1 MGEVKCMSELSRML
15 GDVFKAARGKT
26 GLSQQEV
33 GRAAGVDNRTVL
45 NIENYRGNPLFSNLY
60 PLVRFYKIDPRIL
73 FYPEMQQDSPAISQ
87 LRALINDCNEDEAT
101 AIYPVVQSAINML
114 RNNDTRNVE

>member
-1 MGEVKCMSELSRML
+1 MSELSRWL

-33 GRAAGVDNRTVL
+33 GRAAGVDNRTIL

-60 PLVRFYKIDPRIL
+60 PLVRFYKLDPRVL
-73 FYPEMQQDSPAISQ
+73 FYPEMQQDSPALSQ
-87 LRALINDCNEDEAT
+87 LRAAINDCTEEEAA
-101 AIYPVVQSAINML
+101 AIYPIVVSAIKMA
-114 RNNDTRNVE
+114 RNNAKHSIE

>member
-1 MGEVKCMSELSRML
+1 MSELSRWL

-33 GRAAGVDNRTVL
+33 GRAAGVDNRTIL

-60 PLVRFYKIDPRIL
+60 PLVRFYRLDPRIL
-73 FYPEMQQDSPAISQ
+73 FYPEMQQESPALFQ
-87 LRALINDCNEDEAT
+87 LRAVINDCTEEEAA
-101 AIYPVVQSAINML
+101 AILPIVVSAIKMA
-114 RNNDTRNVE
+114 RNSAKHSIE

>member
-1 MGEVKCMSELSRML
+1 MSELSRML
-15 GDVFKAARGKT
+15 GDVFKAARGRT

-60 PLVRFYKIDPRIL
+60 PLVRFYKLDPRLI
-73 FYPEMQQDSPAISQ
+73 FYPEMHQETPAISQ
-87 LRALINDCNEDEAT
+87 LRALINDCTEDEAA
-101 AIYPVVQSAINML
+101 AIFPVVESAINMI
-114 RNNDTRNVE
+114 RHNSVRDV

>member
-60 PLVRFYKIDPRIL
+60 PLVRFYKLDPRISWNIL
-73 FYPEMQQDSPAISQ
+73 TNSDVIHVTSPPYQ
-87 LRALINDCNEDEAT
+87 
-101 AIYPVVQSAINML
+101 
-114 RNNDTRNVE
+114 